1 MMLALI
7 APLQIDPIQSLSAV
21 TDGALKS
28 SIGTVGTMIFPRRNG
43 ARMADVHRPAGREGV
58 EFCSADPL
66 HALPHYELA
75 VNPRIIR
82 RVSRVSNLSP
92 LNLDRRP

>member
-1 MMLALI
+1 MG
-7 APLQIDPIQSLSAV
+7 Q
-21 TDGALKS
+21 
-28 SIGTVGTMIFPRRNG
+28 
-43 ARMADVHRPAGREGV
+43 REGV
-58 EFCSADPL
+58 EFCSADLL

-92 LNLDRRP
+92 DRLLNLDRRP